1 MKPFKKKKH
10 IDSHSEV
17 QKVLK
22 GDWQK
27 VFYVFYGQDPTK
39 VSCLRRKEQQRHFS
53 TLNLVFLM
61 KTFCTTL
68 PNSPTQTTPFSLKWH
83 EEADRGNS
91 SPVI

>member
-53 TLNLVFLM
+53 TLNLSVFNENILHYITQQPHTDY
-61 KTFCTTL
+61 TFLT
-68 PNSPTQTTPFSLKWH
+68 
-83 EEADRGNS
+83 
-91 SPVI
+91 